1 MAKILITGGAGFIGG
16 HLASTLVRAGHQV
29 VIFDAHHLGLSNELH
44 EYVVEQQVQI
54 IISDLKA
61 LDRITSALQ
70 GCDVVFH
77 LAANS
82 NTRSAATNFRAD
94 LDEGIVPTWIL
105 IEAMKRTNVRK
116 LVFSSSQHVY
126 GLPRL
131 AGADIAPFSEADVL
145 APISSYGAAK
155 ACAEVLV
162 QQAAAANNLEAVI
175 LRLSNITGN
184 GQNFGVLPDM
194 LRRLHKEPNKLEVLG
209 NGSQSRNFLFVDDAV
224 DAFVKAAEHSVTAP
238 SGCDVF
244 NIAATDTASVRELAE
259 LAVSVAGTS
268 YTTIHYQ
275 GTPAGWTGDIPNA
288 SISIE
293 RAQKHLHWSP
303 RWSSLEASK
312 RAAIDLHNHACRSEA
327 A

>member
-1 MAKILITGGAGFIGG
+1 MANILITGGAGFIGG
-16 HLASTLVRAGHQV
+16 HLAATLVRAGHEV
-29 VIFDAHHLGLSNELH
+29 VIFDAYHLSLNNQLH
-44 EYVVEQQVQI
+44 GYVAEQKVKL

-61 LDRITSALQ
+61 TDRITSALE

-105 IEAMKRTNVRK
+105 IEGMKRAKVNR

-126 GLPRL
+126 GLQHL
-131 AGADIAPFSEADVL
+131 VGNDIAPFTEADVL

-155 ACAEVLV
+155 ACAELLV
-162 QQAAAANNLEAVI
+162 RQAAAANILEAVI
-175 LRLSNITGN
+175 LRLSNITGS

-194 LRRLHKEPNKLEVLG
+194 LRRLHEDPNKLEVLG
-209 NGSQSRNFLFVDDAV
+209 NGSQSRNFLFVDDVV
-224 DAFVKAAEHSVTAP
+224 DAFVKAAEHSVTEVN
-238 SGCDVF
+238 GCDVF
-244 NIAATDTASVRELAE
+244 NIAANDTASVRELAE
-259 LAVSVAGTS
+259 IAVSVAGTRH
-268 YTTIHYQ
+268 TTIYYQ
-275 GTPAGWTGDIPNA
+275 GTPAGWMGDIPNA

-293 RAQKHLHWSP
+293 RARTLLNWSP

-327 A
+327 G